1 MPRPARLE
9 WLIAGKGRQAGRE
22 EQQEDAAAE
31 IGRRQEAMADR
42 RPADNRW
49 QGEERQC
56 RRGHELQARR
66 PRERR
71 RRLAGV
77 DSQGRTLYLLQKDSG
92 TTSSCTGACAAAWP
106 PLRSSGNPVV
116 LGAANA
122 SLVGTTARSDGKPQ
136 ATYNGHPLYSF
147 VMDTKS
153 GDANGEGLT
162 AFGGTWFAV
171 SPAGNPVVP
180 PAPAAPKPKPH
191 PKPKPQPT
199 IPQGN
204 GGDHDS
210 DNNGGPDDGDGGI

>member
-1 MPRPARLE
+1 MTRSRSISLLAGAAVLLLATLVVAGCGSGGGSAR
-9 WLIAGKGRQAGRE
+9 A
-22 EQQEDAAAE
+22 DAATPKTVSGKPATIAVANNLKLGE
-31 IGRRQEAMADR
+31 I
-42 RPADNRW
+42 
-49 QGEERQC
+49 
-56 RRGHELQARR
+56 L
-66 PRERR
+66 
-71 RRLAGV
+71 V
-77 DSQGRTLYLLQKDSG
+77 DSQGRTLYLFQKDSG

-153 GDANGEGLT
+153 GDTNGEGLT

-171 SPAGNPVVP
+171 SPAGNSVPP
-180 PAPAAPKPKPH
+180 PAPAAPKPQPT
-191 PKPKPQPT
+191 PKPKPQPRPQPT